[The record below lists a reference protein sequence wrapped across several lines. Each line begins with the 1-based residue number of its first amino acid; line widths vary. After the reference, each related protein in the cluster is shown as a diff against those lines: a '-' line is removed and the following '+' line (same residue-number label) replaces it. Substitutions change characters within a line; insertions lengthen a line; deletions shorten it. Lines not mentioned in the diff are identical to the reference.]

1 MTDHIER
8 MVQAWFAR
16 LATATATGTGSEGQG
31 GDGPSDGAQQ
41 HVPQALKELVGSIH
55 RLIREAEND
64 TRVRCE
70 EIAVNEAG
78 DELGGRIALAIR
90 TADPESLPRKS
101 LTEIYAPDL
110 RL

>member
-16 LATATATGTGSEGQG
+16 LESLGEH
-31 GDGPSDGAQQ
+31 GDKAEQAPQAL
-41 HVPQALKELVGSIH
+41 QALKELVGSIH

-78 DELGGRIALAIR
+78 EELGGRIALAIR

>member
-8 MVQAWFAR
+8 MVQSWFAR
-16 LATATATGTGSEGQG
+16 LEALSGEGGSDRE
-31 GDGPSDGAQQ
+31 Q
-41 HVPQALKELVGSIH
+41 HAPQALKELVGSIH
-55 RLIREAEND
+55 RLIREAENE

-78 DELGGRIALAIR
+78 EELGGRIALAIR

>member
-8 MVQAWFAR
+8 MVQSWFAR
-16 LATATATGTGSEGQG
+16 LEALSSGSGDGGG
-31 GDGPSDGAQQ
+31 GDDREQ
-41 HVPQALKELVGSIH
+41 HAPQALKELVGSIH
-55 RLIREAEND
+55 RLIREAENE

-70 EIAVNEAG
+70 EIAIHEAG
-78 DELGGRIALAIR
+78 EELGGRIALAIR